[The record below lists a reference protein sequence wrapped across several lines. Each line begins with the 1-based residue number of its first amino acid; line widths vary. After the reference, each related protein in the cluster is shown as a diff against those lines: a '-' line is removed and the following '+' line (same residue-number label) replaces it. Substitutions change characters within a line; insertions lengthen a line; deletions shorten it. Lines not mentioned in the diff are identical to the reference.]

1 MDKIE
6 TTNKRILKF
15 YNDNPSIHFEAINLI
30 MIDLMEKLL
39 NDMNSTM
46 NSSIQS
52 QILSTISEQGVQ
64 INELK
69 SQISSLKDNLIIK
82 FLDIK
87 KEYIE
92 DVKNIINTNTSEK
105 ISSLIEKNNDNLIN
119 KTISMVTE
127 IIPRTHESLHKQIHE
142 TIISFQTSISADTN
156 KLINSTNI
164 DSLKEFMASFESKS
178 SSMLQTVQQP
188 IYAFLSASEERI
200 NSNIT
205 NLKDSANVNQVTQ
218 DKIFTELNDFL
229 SKYKNSSYKGQF
241 GENQLENVLNKIY
254 PSGEIINTSGQSAS
268 CDFLLKREN
277 KPTILFE
284 NKDYSRNAN
293 PEEVKKFIRD
303 INERNQHGIFLSQN
317 SGITTKHNFQIEFH
331 KGCILVYVHNAEYS
345 SEKIKLAVD
354 IIDNLDVKI
363 KELNLNEEE
372 EETNNIITKELL
384 DEINQEYQNF
394 ISQKDILL
402 NVFKD
407 YQKKILS
414 TIEDLKFPNLDK
426 YLSTK
431 YASVKK
437 QCYVCDICN
446 IFEAPNKKSLS
457 AHQRGCKKTIAPEPI
472 IVETVT
478 HLLETKK
485 KSSK

>member
-1 MDKIE
+1 MEKIE

-15 YNDNPSIHFEAINLI
+15 YNDNPSINFEAINLI

-52 QILSTISEQGVQ
+52 QILSTISEQGMQ

-69 SQISSLKDNLIIK
+69 TQIGSLKDNLIVK

-119 KTISMVTE
+119 KTMLMVTE
-127 IIPRTHESLHKQIHE
+127 TIPRTQESLHKQIYE
-142 TIISFQTSISADTN
+142 TILSFQNSISADTN
-156 KLINSTNI
+156 KLINSTNT
-164 DSLKEFMASFESKS
+164 DSLKDFIASFETKS

-200 NSNIT
+200 NLNIN
-205 NLKDSANVNQVTQ
+205 NLKDSTNVNQLTQ
-218 DKIFTELNDFL
+218 DKIFAELTDFL

-241 GENQLENVLNKIY
+241 GENQLENVLNKMY

-284 NKDYSRNAN
+284 NKDYTRNAN
-293 PEEVKKFIRD
+293 PDEVKKFIRD
-303 INERNQHGIFLSQN
+303 IDERNQHGIFLSQS

-331 KGCILVYVHNAEYS
+331 KGCILVYVHNTEYS
-345 SEKIKLAVD
+345 PEKIKLAVD

-363 KELNLNEEE
+363 KELNLDE
-372 EETNNIITKELL
+372 EETNNTITKELL
-384 DEINQEYQNF
+384 DEINQEYQFF
-394 ISQKDILL
+394 ISQKDVLL

-407 YQKKILS
+407 YQKKILT

-437 QCYVCDICN
+437 QCYVCEICN

-457 AHQRGCKKTIAPEPI
+457 AHQRGCKKTIVQEPI
-472 IVETVT
+472 IIETIT
-478 HLLETKK
+478 HLPENKK
-485 KSSK
+485 KNATK

>member
-1 MDKIE
+1 MEKIE

-15 YNDNPSIHFEAINLI
+15 YNDNPSINFEAINLI

-39 NDMNSTM
+39 NDMNTTM

-52 QILSTISEQGVQ
+52 QILSTISEQGMQ

-69 SQISSLKDNLIIK
+69 TQIGSLKDNLIIK

-119 KTISMVTE
+119 KTMLMVTE
-127 IIPRTHESLHKQIHE
+127 TIPRTQESLHKQIYE
-142 TIISFQTSISADTN
+142 TILSFQNSISADTN
-156 KLINSTNI
+156 KLINSTNT
-164 DSLKEFMASFESKS
+164 DSLKDFIASFETKS

-200 NSNIT
+200 NLNIN
-205 NLKDSANVNQVTQ
+205 NLKDSTSVNQLTQ
-218 DKIFTELNDFL
+218 DKIFAELNDFL

-241 GENQLENVLNKIY
+241 GENQLENVLNKMY

-284 NKDYSRNAN
+284 NKDYTRNAN
-293 PEEVKKFIRD
+293 PDEVKKFIRD
-303 INERNQHGIFLSQN
+303 IDERNHHGIFLSQS

-331 KGCILVYVHNAEYS
+331 KGCILVYVHNTEYS
-345 SEKIKLAVD
+345 PEKIKLAVD

-363 KELNLNEEE
+363 KELNLDE
-372 EETNNIITKELL
+372 EETNNTITKELL
-384 DEINQEYQNF
+384 DEINQEYQFF
-394 ISQKDILL
+394 ISQKDVLL

-407 YQKKILS
+407 YQKKILT

-437 QCYVCDICN
+437 QCYVCEICN

-457 AHQRGCKKTIAPEPI
+457 AHQRGCKKSIVQEPI

-478 HLLETKK
+478 HLPENKK
-485 KSSK
+485 KNATK

>member
-15 YNDNPSIHFEAINLI
+15 YNANPSINFEAINII

-52 QILSTISEQGVQ
+52 QILSTISEQGAQ

-69 SQISSLKDNLIIK
+69 GQISSLKDNLILK

-87 KEYIE
+87 KDYIE
-92 DVKNIINTNTSEK
+92 DVKNIINTNTSER

-119 KTISMVTE
+119 KTISIVNE
-127 IIPRTHESLHKQIHE
+127 IIPRTHETLYKQLHE
-142 TIISFQTSISADTN
+142 TIISFQRSISEDTN
-156 KLINSTNI
+156 KLINSTNN
-164 DSLKEFMASFESKS
+164 DSLKDFIVSFESKS

-200 NSNIT
+200 NSNII
-205 NLKDSANVNQVTQ
+205 NLKDSSNINQLTQ
-218 DKIFTELNDFL
+218 EKIFAELTDFL

-241 GENQLENVLNKIY
+241 GENQLENVLNKMY
-254 PSGEIINTSGQSAS
+254 TSGEIINTSSQSAC

-284 NKDYSRNAN
+284 NKDYTRNAN

-303 INERNQHGIFLSQN
+303 IDERNHHGIFLSQS

-331 KGCILVYVHNAEYS
+331 KGCILVYVHNTEYS
-345 SEKIKLAVD
+345 PEKIKLAVD
-354 IIDNLDVKI
+354 IIDNLDIKI
-363 KELNLNEEE
+363 KELNMNEEE
-372 EETNNIITKELL
+372 DTNNIITKELL
-384 DEINQEYQNF
+384 DEINQEYQFF
-394 ISQKDILL
+394 ISQKDVLL

-407 YQKKILS
+407 YQKKIFAS
-414 TIEDLKFPNLDK
+414 IEDLKFPNLDK

-446 IFEAPNKKSLS
+446 LFEAPNKKSLS
-457 AHQRGCKKTIAPEPI
+457 AHQRGCKKTIHQEPI
-472 IVETVT
+472 IVETVI
-478 HLLETKK
+478 HLPDTKK
-485 KSSK
+485 KNTIK

>member
-1 MDKIE
+1 MEKIE

-15 YNDNPSIHFEAINLI
+15 YNDNPSINFEAINLI
-30 MIDLMEKLL
+30 MLDLMEKLL
-39 NDMNSTM
+39 NDMNTTM

-52 QILSTISEQGVQ
+52 QILSTISEQGMQ

-69 SQISSLKDNLIIK
+69 TQIGSLKDNLIIK

-119 KTISMVTE
+119 KTMLMVTE
-127 IIPRTHESLHKQIHE
+127 TIPRTQESLHKQIYE
-142 TIISFQTSISADTN
+142 TILSFQNSISADTN
-156 KLINSTNI
+156 KLINSTNT
-164 DSLKEFMASFESKS
+164 DSLKDFIASFETKS

-200 NSNIT
+200 NLNIN
-205 NLKDSANVNQVTQ
+205 NLKDSTSVNQLTQ
-218 DKIFTELNDFL
+218 DKIFAELNDFL

-241 GENQLENVLNKIY
+241 GENQLENVLNKMY

-284 NKDYSRNAN
+284 NKDYTRNAN
-293 PEEVKKFIRD
+293 PDEVKKFIRD
-303 INERNQHGIFLSQN
+303 IDERNHHGIFLSQS

-331 KGCILVYVHNAEYS
+331 KGCILVYVHNTEYS
-345 SEKIKLAVD
+345 PEKIKLAVD

-363 KELNLNEEE
+363 KELNLDE
-372 EETNNIITKELL
+372 EETNNTITKELL
-384 DEINQEYQNF
+384 DEINQEYQFF
-394 ISQKDILL
+394 ISQKDVLL

-407 YQKKILS
+407 YQKKILT

-437 QCYVCDICN
+437 QCYVCEICN

-457 AHQRGCKKTIAPEPI
+457 AHQRGCKKSIVQEPN

-478 HLLETKK
+478 HLPENKK
-485 KSSK
+485 KNATK

>member
-1 MDKIE
+1 MEKIE

-15 YNDNPSIHFEAINLI
+15 YNDNPSINFEAINLI

-39 NDMNSTM
+39 NDMNTTM

-52 QILSTISEQGVQ
+52 QILSTISEQGMQ

-69 SQISSLKDNLIIK
+69 TQIGSLKDNLIIK

-119 KTISMVTE
+119 KTMLMVTE
-127 IIPRTHESLHKQIHE
+127 TIPRTQESLHKQIYE
-142 TIISFQTSISADTN
+142 TILSFQNSISADTN
-156 KLINSTNI
+156 KLINSTNT
-164 DSLKEFMASFESKS
+164 DSLKDFIASFETKS

-200 NSNIT
+200 NLNIN
-205 NLKDSANVNQVTQ
+205 NLKDSTSVNQLTQ
-218 DKIFTELNDFL
+218 DKIFAELNDFL

-241 GENQLENVLNKIY
+241 GENQLENVLNKMY

-284 NKDYSRNAN
+284 NKDYTRNAN
-293 PEEVKKFIRD
+293 PDEVKKFIRD
-303 INERNQHGIFLSQN
+303 IDERNHHGIFLSQS

-331 KGCILVYVHNAEYS
+331 KGCILVYVHNTEYS
-345 SEKIKLAVD
+345 PEKIKLAVD

-363 KELNLNEEE
+363 KELNLDE
-372 EETNNIITKELL
+372 EETNNTITKELL
-384 DEINQEYQNF
+384 DEINQEYQFF
-394 ISQKDILL
+394 ISQKDVLL

-407 YQKKILS
+407 YQKKILT
-414 TIEDLKFPNLDK
+414 TIEDLKFPNLYK

-437 QCYVCDICN
+437 QCYVCEICN

-457 AHQRGCKKTIAPEPI
+457 AHQRGCKKSIVQEPI

-478 HLLETKK
+478 HLPENKK
-485 KSSK
+485 KNATK

>member
-6 TTNKRILKF
+6 TSNKRILKF
-15 YNDNPSIHFEAINLI
+15 YNSNPSINFEAINLI

-52 QILSTISEQGVQ
+52 QILSTISEQGTQ

-69 SQISSLKDNLIIK
+69 SQIGSLKDNLIIK

-105 ISSLIEKNNDNLIN
+105 ISCLIEKNNDNLIN
-119 KTISMVTE
+119 KTMSMVTE
-127 IIPRTHESLHKQIHE
+127 IIPRTHDTLYKQLHE
-142 TIISFQTSISADTN
+142 TIISFQSSISEDTN
-156 KLINSTNI
+156 KLISSTNM
-164 DSLKEFMASFESKS
+164 DSLKDFIVSFETKS

-205 NLKDSANVNQVTQ
+205 NLKDTTNVNQLTQ
-218 DKIFTELNDFL
+218 DKIFAELTDFL
-229 SKYKNSSYKGQF
+229 SKYKNSSFKGQF
-241 GENQLENVLNKIY
+241 GENQLENVLNKMY

-277 KPTILFE
+277 KPSILFE
-284 NKDYSRNAN
+284 NKDYTRNAN

-303 INERNQHGIFLSQN
+303 IDERNQHGIFLSQS

-331 KGCILVYVHNAEYS
+331 KGCILVYVHNTEYS

-372 EETNNIITKELL
+372 ESNVITKELL

-394 ISQKDILL
+394 ISQKDVLL

-437 QCYVCDICN
+437 QCHVCDICN

-457 AHQRGCKKTIAPEPI
+457 AHQRGCKKTVLQEPI
-472 IVETVT
+472 VVETVT
-478 HLLETKK
+478 HLLDNKK
-485 KSSK
+485 KNITK

>member
-1 MDKIE
+1 MNKIE
-6 TTNKRILKF
+6 TSNKRILKF
-15 YNDNPSIHFEAINLI
+15 YNDNPSINFEAINII

-52 QILSTISEQGVQ
+52 QILSTISEQGAQ
-64 INELK
+64 INDLK
-69 SQISSLKDNLIIK
+69 TQISSMKDNLIIK

-92 DVKNIINTNTSEK
+92 DVKNIIQTNTSEK
-105 ISSLIEKNNDNLIN
+105 ISSLIERNNEQLIN

-127 IIPRTHESLHKQIHE
+127 IIPRTHESLHKQIYE
-142 TIISFQTSISADTN
+142 TILSFQNSISTDTN
-156 KLINSTNI
+156 KLISSTNI
-164 DSLKEFMASFESKS
+164 DSLKDFIVSFETKS

-200 NSNIT
+200 NLNIT
-205 NLKDSANVNQVTQ
+205 NLKDTTSVNQLTQ
-218 DKIFTELNDFL
+218 DKIFAELNDFL
-229 SKYKNSSYKGQF
+229 GKYKNSSYKGQF
-241 GENQLENVLNKIY
+241 GENQLENILNKMY

-277 KPTILFE
+277 KSNILFE
-284 NKDYSRNAN
+284 NKDYTRNAN
-293 PEEVKKFIRD
+293 PDEVKKFIRD
-303 INERNQHGIFLSQN
+303 IDERNQHGIFLSQN

-345 SEKIKLAVD
+345 LEKIKLAVD

-363 KELNLNEEE
+363 KELNLDEE
-372 EETNNIITKELL
+372 EETNNVITKELL
-384 DEINQEYQNF
+384 DEINQEYQIF

-437 QCYVCDICN
+437 QCYVCEICN

-457 AHQRGCKKTIAPEPI
+457 AHQRGCKKSIVQEPI

-478 HLLETKK
+478 HLPETKK
-485 KSSK
+485 KSSSK

>member
-15 YNDNPSIHFEAINLI
+15 YNSNPSINFEAINLI

-52 QILSTISEQGVQ
+52 QILSTISEQGTQ

-69 SQISSLKDNLIIK
+69 NQVSSLKDNLIIK

-105 ISSLIEKNNDNLIN
+105 ISSLIEKNNENLIN

-127 IIPRTHESLHKQIHE
+127 IIPRTQESFYKQLHE
-142 TIISFQTSISADTN
+142 TILSFQNSISEDTN

-164 DSLKEFMASFESKS
+164 DSFKEFIISFETKS

-188 IYAFLSASEERI
+188 IYSFLSASEERI

-205 NLKDSANVNQVTQ
+205 NLKDSTNVNQLTQ
-218 DKIFTELNDFL
+218 DKIFAELTDFL

-241 GENQLENVLNKIY
+241 GENQLENVLNKMY
-254 PSGEIINTSGQSAS
+254 PSGEIINTSGQSAC

-284 NKDYSRNAN
+284 NKDYTRNAN

-303 INERNQHGIFLSQN
+303 INERNQHGIFLSQS

-331 KGCILVYVHNAEYS
+331 KGCILVYVHNTEYS

-437 QCYVCDICN
+437 QCYICDICN

-478 HLLETKK
+478 HLLDTKK
-485 KSSK
+485 KNSK

>member
-1 MDKIE
+1 MEKIE

-15 YNDNPSIHFEAINLI
+15 YNDNPSINFEAINLI

-39 NDMNSTM
+39 NDMNTTM

-52 QILSTISEQGVQ
+52 QILSTISEQGMQ

-69 SQISSLKDNLIIK
+69 TQIGSLKDNLIIK

-119 KTISMVTE
+119 KTMLMVTE
-127 IIPRTHESLHKQIHE
+127 TIPRTQESLHKQIYE
-142 TIISFQTSISADTN
+142 TILSFQNSISADTN
-156 KLINSTNI
+156 KLINSTNT
-164 DSLKEFMASFESKS
+164 DSLKDFIASFETKS

-200 NSNIT
+200 NLNIN
-205 NLKDSANVNQVTQ
+205 NLKDSTNVNQLTQ
-218 DKIFTELNDFL
+218 DKIFAELNDFL

-241 GENQLENVLNKIY
+241 GENQLENVLNKMY

-284 NKDYSRNAN
+284 NKDYTRNAN
-293 PEEVKKFIRD
+293 PDEVKKFIRD
-303 INERNQHGIFLSQN
+303 IDERNHHGIFLSQS

-331 KGCILVYVHNAEYS
+331 KGCILVYVHNTEYS
-345 SEKIKLAVD
+345 PEKIKLAVD

-363 KELNLNEEE
+363 KELNLDE
-372 EETNNIITKELL
+372 EETNNTITKELL
-384 DEINQEYQNF
+384 DEINQEYQFF
-394 ISQKDILL
+394 ISQKDVLL

-407 YQKKILS
+407 YQKKILT

-437 QCYVCDICN
+437 QCYVCEICN

-457 AHQRGCKKTIAPEPI
+457 AHQRGCKKTIVQEPI

-478 HLLETKK
+478 HLPENKK
-485 KSSK
+485 KNAAR

>member
-1 MDKIE
+1 MEKIE

-15 YNDNPSIHFEAINLI
+15 YNDNPSINFEAINLI

-52 QILSTISEQGVQ
+52 QILSTISEQGMQ

-69 SQISSLKDNLIIK
+69 TQIGSLKDNLIVK

-119 KTISMVTE
+119 KTMLMVTE
-127 IIPRTHESLHKQIHE
+127 TIPRTQESLHKQIYE
-142 TIISFQTSISADTN
+142 TILSFQNSISADTN
-156 KLINSTNI
+156 KLINSTNT
-164 DSLKEFMASFESKS
+164 DSLKDFIASFETKS

-200 NSNIT
+200 NLNIN
-205 NLKDSANVNQVTQ
+205 NLKDSTNVNQLTQ
-218 DKIFTELNDFL
+218 DKIFAELTDFL

-241 GENQLENVLNKIY
+241 GENQLENVLNKMY

-284 NKDYSRNAN
+284 NKDYTRNAN
-293 PEEVKKFIRD
+293 PDEVKKFIRD
-303 INERNQHGIFLSQN
+303 IDERNQHGIFLSQS

-331 KGCILVYVHNAEYS
+331 KGCILVYVHNTEYS
-345 SEKIKLAVD
+345 PEKIKLAVD

-363 KELNLNEEE
+363 KELNLDE
-372 EETNNIITKELL
+372 EETNNTITKELL
-384 DEINQEYQNF
+384 DEINQEYQFF
-394 ISQKDILL
+394 ISQKDVLL

-407 YQKKILS
+407 YQKKILT

-437 QCYVCDICN
+437 QCYVCEICN

-457 AHQRGCKKTIAPEPI
+457 AHQRGCKKSIVQEPI

-478 HLLETKK
+478 HLPENKK
-485 KSSK
+485 KNATK

>member
-1 MDKIE
+1 MEKIE

-15 YNDNPSIHFEAINLI
+15 YNDNPSINFEAINLI

-39 NDMNSTM
+39 NDMNTTM

-52 QILSTISEQGVQ
+52 QILSTISEQGMQ

-69 SQISSLKDNLIIK
+69 TQIGSLKDNLIIK

-119 KTISMVTE
+119 KTMLMVTE
-127 IIPRTHESLHKQIHE
+127 TIPRTQESLHKQIYE
-142 TIISFQTSISADTN
+142 TILSFQNSISADTN
-156 KLINSTNI
+156 KLINSTNT
-164 DSLKEFMASFESKS
+164 DSLKDFIASFETKS

-200 NSNIT
+200 NLNIN
-205 NLKDSANVNQVTQ
+205 NLKDSTNVNQLTQ
-218 DKIFTELNDFL
+218 DKIFAELNDFL

-241 GENQLENVLNKIY
+241 GENQLENVLNKMY

-284 NKDYSRNAN
+284 NKDYTRNAN
-293 PEEVKKFIRD
+293 PDEVKKFIRD
-303 INERNQHGIFLSQN
+303 IDERNHHGIFLSQS

-331 KGCILVYVHNAEYS
+331 KGCILVYVHNTEYS
-345 SEKIKLAVD
+345 PEKIKLAVD

-363 KELNLNEEE
+363 KELNLDE
-372 EETNNIITKELL
+372 EETNNTITKELL
-384 DEINQEYQNF
+384 DEINQEYQFF
-394 ISQKDILL
+394 ISQKDVLL

-407 YQKKILS
+407 YQKKILT

-437 QCYVCDICN
+437 QCYVCEICN

-457 AHQRGCKKTIAPEPI
+457 AHQRGCKKSIVQEQI

-478 HLLETKK
+478 HLSDNKK
-485 KSSK
+485 KNAVR